1 MARLGREFYV
11 RDALS
16 VAPELIGKRL
26 VHRSPEGVCAGRI
39 VEVEAY
45 LGPRDKGAHSYRA
58 CPNGRTRIKY
68 EPGGHLFIAQTY
80 GVHHCMNIVVGPAG
94 TPEVVLLRALEPL
107 EGIELM
113 EKRRKTDQL
122 RKLCSGPGN
131 LTQALGITVAAYGLD
146 LCGGDPIYL
155 EEEKERPPVKP
166 EEITTTPRIN
176 IDYAEEAA
184 HYPWRFLL
192 ADSPFVS
199 ARHHRWK
206 FTES

>member
-58 CPNGRTRIKY
+58 SPSGRTRIQY
-68 EPGGHLFIAQTY
+68 EPGGHLYIALTY
-80 GVHHCMNIVVGPAG
+80 GIHHCMNIVVGPAG

-206 FTES
+206 LTES